1 MTIYLLIKAIQAFL
15 ENELADDGATVPAVH
30 LGHLPKE
37 PEEPAYPFIIIRPAE
52 GEGDKDS
59 IKAQIKLLFGT
70 QAEEGSGLIDLL
82 NLMERVRI
90 LLMRERIIAKQFAI
104 DVSWKW
110 KLSEEQPLTEWT
122 GEVTTTWVLPQIRR
136 EVEL

>member
-1 MTIYLLIKAIQAFL
+1 VTIYLLIKAIQTFL
-15 ENELADDGATVPAVH
+15 ENELADDLAMVPAVH
-30 LGHLPKE
+30 LGYLPKE
-37 PEEPAYPFIIIRPAE
+37 PQELAYPFIIICPAE

-59 IKAQIKLLFGT
+59 IKTQIKLLFGT

-90 LLMRERIIAKQFAI
+90 LLLRERIIAKQFAI
-104 DVSWKW
+104 DASWKW
-110 KLSEEQPLTEWT
+110 KLSEEQPLTGWT
-122 GEVTTTWVLPQIRR
+122 GEVTTTWMLPQIRR